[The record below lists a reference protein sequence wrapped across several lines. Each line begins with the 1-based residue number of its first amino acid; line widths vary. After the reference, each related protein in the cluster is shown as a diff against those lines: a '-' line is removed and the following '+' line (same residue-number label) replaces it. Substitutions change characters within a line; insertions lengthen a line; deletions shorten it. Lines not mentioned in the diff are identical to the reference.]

1 MAIYAEKNAQGETLF
16 ILETEK
22 STYQMK
28 ADTNGYLLHLYYGD
42 RIEREDTDYLLH
54 KEDRGFGACP
64 YDLGRNRTY
73 SLDSIPQEYP
83 AGGAGDFRTPC
94 ISAEFENGGRTLDL
108 RYVSY
113 KELEKKPTLAGL
125 PALYETEEN
134 KAQTLEICL
143 KDSAEDLYVYLLYSV
158 FEKEDIIARSCRV
171 ENRTG
176 KQVAL
181 NAVLSACMDINE
193 DSPLDLISFWGRHCM
208 ERNVERRPVAHG
220 KTVIDSIRGTS
231 SAQENPFVILCDPD
245 TTEDFGR
252 CWGLSFVY
260 SGNFAAT
267 AEKNQLGLTRL
278 TMGINPEGFRWSL
291 QNGEDFQAPEAVFCY
306 SPMGLT
312 ELSQKYHQ
320 IYRKNLCRGYWKD
333 RRRPVLINNWEATY
347 FGFDTEKLVA
357 IAETAGKLGVELLV
371 MDDGWF
377 GKRDDDWS
385 GLGDWKVNEKKLPGG
400 MKALC
405 DRINALGMK
414 LGVWFEPEMVSED
427 SDLFRAHPDWF
438 LHVPERGYSRSR
450 YQLVLDYSRKEV
462 RDNIHDQMA
471 AVLSSANIEYVKWD
485 MNRHLTEVW
494 SAGLPADRQG
504 EVYHR
509 YMLGV
514 YELME
519 RLLTEFPHV
528 LFEGCSSG
536 GGRFDAGMLYYMPQS
551 WCSDNTDAIERLEI
565 QYGTSF
571 GYPMSA
577 VGAHVS
583 ASPNHQTGRRTP
595 FYTRGVVAM
604 AGTFGYE
611 LDLNTLTDEERE
623 MVREQVAFYKKNYD
637 TINRGDY
644 FRLTDPA
651 KNTEF
656 CAWEFVAQDQK
667 KALLFGVI
675 THVRSNIAMPL
686 IRLKGLKPQAKYRLL
701 CKAEGVGN
709 SEKAAR
715 ALEGIYSGSLLMGAG
730 LRIPNLRGD
739 WPSFCV
745 ELEEV
750 Q

>member
-1 MAIYAEKNAQGETLF
+1 M
-16 ILETEK
+16 
-22 STYQMK
+22 
-28 ADTNGYLLHLYYGD
+28 
-42 RIEREDTDYLLH
+42 
-54 KEDRGFGACP
+54 
-64 YDLGRNRTY
+64 
-73 SLDSIPQEYP
+73 
-83 AGGAGDFRTPC
+83 
-94 ISAEFENGGRTLDL
+94 DL

-113 KELEKKPTLAGL
+113 KELEKKPALAGL

-208 ERNVERRPVAHG
+208 ERNVERRSVAHG

-291 QNGEDFQAPEAVFCY
+291 QNGEVFQAPEAVFCY
-306 SPMGLT
+306 SPMGFT

-320 IYRKNLCRGYWKD
+320 IYRENLCRGYWKD

-377 GKRDDDWS
+377 GKRDDDWC
-385 GLGDWKVNEKKLPGG
+385 GLGDWKVNEEKLPGG
-400 MKALC
+400 MKALS

-438 LHVPERGYSRSR
+438 LPC
-450 YQLVLDYSRKEV
+450 
-462 RDNIHDQMA
+462 
-471 AVLSSANIEYVKWD
+471 
-485 MNRHLTEVW
+485 
-494 SAGLPADRQG
+494 AGKGIQ
-504 EVYHR
+504 
-509 YMLGV
+509 
-514 YELME
+514 
-519 RLLTEFPHV
+519 
-528 LFEGCSSG
+528 
-536 GGRFDAGMLYYMPQS
+536 PQ
-551 WCSDNTDAIERLEI
+551 
-565 QYGTSF
+565 
-571 GYPMSA
+571 P
-577 VGAHVS
+577 VS
-583 ASPNHQTGRRTP
+583 ARFGLLPQGGAGQYPRPDGRR
-595 FYTRGVVAM
+595 A
-604 AGTFGYE
+604 
-611 LDLNTLTDEERE
+611 L
-623 MVREQVAFYKKNYD
+623 
-637 TINRGDY
+637 
-644 FRLTDPA
+644 FR
-651 KNTEF
+651 
-656 CAWEFVAQDQK
+656 Q
-667 KALLFGVI
+667 
-675 THVRSNIAMPL
+675 H
-686 IRLKGLKPQAKYRLL
+686 
-701 CKAEGVGN
+701 
-709 SEKAAR
+709 
-715 ALEGIYSGSLLMGAG
+715 
-730 LRIPNLRGD
+730 
-739 WPSFCV
+739 
-745 ELEEV
+745 
-750 Q
+750 